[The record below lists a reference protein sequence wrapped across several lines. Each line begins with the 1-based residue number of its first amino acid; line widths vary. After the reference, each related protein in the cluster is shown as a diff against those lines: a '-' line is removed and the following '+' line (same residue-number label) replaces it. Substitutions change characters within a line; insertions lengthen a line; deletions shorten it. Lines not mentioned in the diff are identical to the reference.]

1 MFSNNNTLSRNLFF
15 RTSCL
20 LLLGAKPVFVLEG
33 TAPSL
38 KHDTMSQRVQ
48 QRRKNRKQNT
58 SSDEDGAE
66 LCEHTRVG
74 RNTGRRSRLDNM
86 LKQVCL

>member
-1 MFSNNNTLSRNLFF
+1 
-15 RTSCL
+15 
-20 LLLGAKPVFVLEG
+20 LLLGVKPVFVLEG

-58 SSDEDGAE
+58 SSDEDSAKV
-66 LCEHTRVG
+66 CEHTRA
-74 RNTGRRSRLDNM
+74 RRKKGCRSQLDRM